1 MAAYPP
7 GPRDGVFGL
16 TYLGQVRA
24 VPLAFVTTL
33 ARDYGDLA
41 FARLGWFRAYFV
53 NRPALVREVLVTKAR
68 SFQKLRRQRDALRG
82 IEGDGLVVAE
92 GASWRRHRP
101 LVQPAFH
108 ARHFERYAR
117 LIVEHARRRRDRWP
131 PGAVLDLGE
140 EMNQLALEIIARLV
154 FGVDWSD
161 RAARLRAAVHIFR
174 ERMQREISS
183 LIRLP
188 DWLPLPGK
196 LRQRRA
202 VRAVDGLIRGLI
214 RERRA
219 AGAAGEDMLSLL
231 LATPAPGAGA
241 PLTDREAR
249 DEAATLLVAGH
260 DTTAAA
266 LTWLWYALARNPGAE
281 RGVRAEVDAVLGGRA
296 ATYADLPRLR
306 YTEAAVKESLRLYP
320 PSAFLF
326 ARQAVEE
333 VELGGYRLRRGSW
346 VVISPYVIHRD
357 PRYFRDPETFDPGRF
372 APGRVDEI
380 PGYAYLPFG
389 GGPRVCIGS
398 ALATMEMVLVAAT
411 VLQRFRVEFA
421 PGQGEVEPEVA
432 VVLRPKGGLRMR
444 LTAQES
450 AGVAAGTGPGDRGC
464 EVPTSN
470 GPRAE
475 DGGRWLG
482 QGPR

>member
-1 MAAYPP
+1 MTAYPP
-7 GPRDGVFGL
+7 GPRDRAFGL
-16 TYLGQVRA
+16 TYLGRLRA
-24 VPLAFVTTL
+24 APLAFVTAL

-53 NRPALVREVLVTKAR
+53 NRPALVREVLVTKVKC
-68 SFQKLRRQRDALRG
+68 FQKLRRQRDALRG
-82 IEGDGLVVAE
+82 IEGNGLVVAE
-92 GASWRRHRP
+92 GDSWRRHRP

-108 ARHFERYAR
+108 ARYFERYAG
-117 LIVEHARRRRDRWP
+117 LIVEHARRRRDRWT
-131 PGAVLDLGE
+131 PGATLDLAG

-161 RAARLRAAVHIFR
+161 RAAGLRAAVEVFR
-174 ERMQREISS
+174 ERMQREVSS
-183 LIRLP
+183 LVRLP

-202 VRAVDGLIRGLI
+202 VRAVDGLIRELI

-219 AGAAGEDMLSLL
+219 SGIVRDDMLALL
-231 LATPAPGAGA
+231 LATPPAGAGA

-266 LTWLWYALARNPGAE
+266 LTWLWYALARNPGAAQQ
-281 RGVRAEVDAVLGGRA
+281 VCAEVDATLGGRA

-326 ARQAVEE
+326 TRQAMED
-333 VELGGYRLRRGSW
+333 VELGGYRLRPGSW

-357 PRYFRDPETFDPGRF
+357 PRHFRDPETFDPDRF
-372 APGRVDEI
+372 ALGRAEEI
-380 PGYAYLPFG
+380 PAYAYLPFG

-421 PGQGEVEPEVA
+421 ADQGEVEPEVA
-432 VVLRPKGGLRMR
+432 VVLRPRGGLRMR
-444 LTAQES
+444 LAARES
-450 AGVAAGTGPGDRGC
+450 AAAGAGGGTEGRQCAVPATDGPGAG
-464 EVPTSN
+464 
-470 GPRAE
+470 
-475 DGGRWLG
+475 DGGTRLG
-482 QGPR
+482 RGPG

>member
-1 MAAYPP
+1 MAAIYPP
-7 GPRDGVFGL
+7 GPRDRVFGL
-16 TYLGQVRA
+16 TYLGRLRET
-24 VPLAFVTTL
+24 PLAFVTEL
-33 ARDYGDLA
+33 ARDYGDFA

-53 NRPALVREVLVTKAR
+53 NRPALVREVLVTRAR

-92 GASWRRHRP
+92 GPSWRRHRP

-117 LIVEHARRRRDRWP
+117 LIVEHARRRRDGWP
-131 PGAVLDLGE
+131 PGATLDLAE
-140 EMNQLALEIIARLV
+140 EMNQLALEIIARLT

-161 RAARLRAAVHIFR
+161 RAARLRAAVEVFR

-183 LIRLP
+183 LVRLP

-202 VRAVDGLIRGLI
+202 VRAVDELIWGLI

-219 AGAAGEDMLSLL
+219 SGGAEEDMLSLL

-249 DEAATLLVAGH
+249 DEVATLLVAGH

-281 RGVRAEVDAVLGGRA
+281 RRVAAEVEAVLGGRA

-306 YTEAAVKESLRLYP
+306 TTEAAVKESLRLHP

-326 ARQAVEE
+326 TRQAVED

-357 PRYFRDPETFDPGRF
+357 PRHFTDPETFDPDRF
-372 APGRVDEI
+372 APGRVEAI
-380 PGYAYLPFG
+380 PPYAYLPFG

-411 VLQRFRVEFA
+411 VLQRFRVELA
-421 PGQGEVEPEVA
+421 AGQGEVEPQVV
-432 VVLRPKGGLRMR
+432 VVLRPRGGLRMR
-444 LTAQES
+444 LTARES
-450 AGVAAGTGPGDRGC
+450 AGVAAEPGTAGGGC
-464 EVPTSN
+464 AVPI
-470 GPRAE
+470 PE
-475 DGGRWLG
+475 GGGW
-482 QGPR
+482 QGVEP